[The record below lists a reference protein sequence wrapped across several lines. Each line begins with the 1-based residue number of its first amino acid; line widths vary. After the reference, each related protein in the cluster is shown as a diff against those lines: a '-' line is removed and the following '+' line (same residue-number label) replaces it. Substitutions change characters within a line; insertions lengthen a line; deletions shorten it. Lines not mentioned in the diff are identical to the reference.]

1 MRKDPTP
8 VTFRDAVA
16 VLAMLAVATAIIIG
30 LIYLLAPPVER
41 LPPPKRITQQSSG
54 SAITYCAAP
63 GASAHTGRSRFD
75 RSSPYCSGF
84 LSPA

>member
-1 MRKDPTP
+1 MREDPTP

-41 LPPPKRITQQSSG
+41 LPPPKRITQTEQRLGYHVLCGSG
-54 SAITYCAAP
+54 GLGSHRPFSFRPTL
-63 GASAHTGRSRFD
+63 
-75 RSSPYCSGF
+75 PYCSGF